1 MSWLARVSV
10 CVAVTAPTLAA
21 VPALANGKFIERF
34 YTTENG
40 SVYKVRQPEGAVL
53 SDKDVMRAVA
63 DRSAADQAAAADAAD
78 ATAAAPADAKVA
90 TKAAPAADKADAAV
104 VRTAKAAAPVA
115 AAPAAARTTPATV
128 STKSAEPSRDKTTE
142 KTTESTPVDNRDLSC
157 LAEALYYEA
166 RGEGSAGQKAVAEV
180 ILNRVD
186 HPRFPKSVC
195 GVVNQSGQFSYHG
208 RVSKRFSEKAAYQRA
223 KHIAK
228 AALAGAPRN
237 LTGGATYF
245 HTGGVRP
252 SWSRK
257 FTRTTRIGSHIFYH
271 SGGGQRLASN

>member
-1 MSWLARVSV
+1 MSNPMSWLARVSV

-21 VPALANGKFIERF
+21 VPASANGKFIERF

-40 SVYKVRQPEGAVL
+40 SVYKVRQPEGVEL
-53 SDKDVMRAVA
+53 SEKDVLAAVA
-63 DRSAADQAAAADAAD
+63 SRSAADQAENAKAAPEAGAAE
-78 ATAAAPADAKVA
+78 AAAPG
-90 TKAAPAADKADAAV
+90 
-104 VRTAKAAAPVA
+104 R
-115 AAPAAARTTPATV
+115 V
-128 STKSAEPSRDKTTE
+128 STKGTPAATEVARPEATKTASVKASAA
-142 KTTESTPVDNRDLSC
+142 TPAAGSVDNRDLSC
-157 LAEALYYEA
+157 LTEALYYEA
-166 RGEGSAGQKAVAEV
+166 RGEGASGQKAVAEV

-223 KHIAK
+223 KHIAQ

-245 HTGGVRP
+245 HTGAVRP

-257 FTRTTRIGSHIFYH
+257 FTRTTRIGSHIFYR